1 MNLFSEILEI
11 LSKHLDMRLEPD
23 TDSTCVLLV
32 NETFEVHI
40 ELFSDDQ
47 ILFASF
53 LHAVPPGKFREEIM
67 MQTLKANSLFPSYAT
82 FAYNELN
89 NQLTLFHLLPVRDI
103 TGEILT
109 LHAGQ
114 FIETAAAW
122 VEAINQGRLPP
133 AYCLQEYEKG
143 MVFPKLKG

>member
-23 TDSTCVLLV
+23 TDSTCVLLI

-40 ELFSDDQ
+40 ELFSDEH

-53 LHAVPPGKFREEIM
+53 LYDIPPGKFREEVM
-67 MQTLKANSLFPSYAT
+67 MEALKANSLFPSYVT

-89 NQLTLFHLLPVRDI
+89 NHLTLFQLLPIRDI
-103 TGEILT
+103 TGEILS

-114 FIETAAAW
+114 FIEIATEW
-122 VEAINQGRLPP
+122 IESIKQGRLPP
-133 AYCLQEYEKG
+133 SSFLGEYEKG
-143 MVFPKLKG
+143 MIFPKLKG